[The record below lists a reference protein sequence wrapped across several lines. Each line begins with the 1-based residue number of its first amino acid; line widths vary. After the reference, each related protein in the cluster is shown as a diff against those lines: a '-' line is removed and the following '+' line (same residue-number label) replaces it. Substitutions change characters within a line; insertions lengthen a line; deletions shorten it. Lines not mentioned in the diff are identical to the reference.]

1 LLETTFD
8 KRLRFPF
15 NAIQNGVPMGKQ
27 LTFLALAAV
36 LSLSGCTRRKDASVE
51 SSTVPPRTITDL
63 RAAYAAFNRGNIE
76 AAVQSFDPQ
85 IEWSEPAEFPGGGT
99 YHGREAVK
107 GYLTQSRSAWA
118 DVISEP
124 ERFIT
129 SGNRVVVFVHAWV
142 RPKDG
147 TKWRD
152 TRLADVYTIQNGKAV
167 QMRAF
172 SDRQE
177 ALRWVAAKQP
187 SPLN

>member
-1 LLETTFD
+1 M
-8 KRLRFPF
+8 R
-15 NAIQNGVPMGKQ
+15 KQ
-27 LTFLALAAV
+27 LTVFTLAAV
-36 LSLSGCTRRKDASVE
+36 LSLCGCTERKEANLE
-51 SSTVPPRTITDL
+51 SATVPSQTISDL
-63 RAAYAAFNRGNIE
+63 RAAYAAFNRGNVE
-76 AAVQSFDPQ
+76 AAVERFDPQ

-107 GYLTQSRSAWA
+107 GYLAQSRAAWA

-147 TKWRD
+147 GKWRD

-177 ALRWVAAKQP
+177 ALRWAAAKLP
-187 SPLN
+187 SP

>member
-1 LLETTFD
+1 M
-8 KRLRFPF
+8 R
-15 NAIQNGVPMGKQ
+15 KQ
-27 LTFLALAAV
+27 LTLLTLVAV
-36 LSLSGCTRRKDASVE
+36 FTLSGCTRRKEANVE
-51 SSTVPPRTITDL
+51 STTVPPQTITDL
-63 RAAYAAFNRGNIE
+63 RAAYTAFNRGNIE
-76 AAVQSFDPQ
+76 AAVEPFDPQ

-107 GYLTQSRSAWA
+107 GYLAQSRAAWA
-118 DVISEP
+118 DAISEP
-124 ERFIT
+124 ERIIT

-152 TRLADVYTIQNGKAV
+152 TRLADVYTIRNGKAV

-177 ALRWVAAKQP
+177 ALSWAAAKQP
-187 SPLN
+187 SPE

>member
-1 LLETTFD
+1 MLKATFD

-15 NAIQNGVPMGKQ
+15 NAIQNGARMGKR
-27 LTFLALAAV
+27 LTFLTLAAV
-36 LSLSGCTRRKDASVE
+36 LSLCGCTLRKEATLE
-51 SSTVPPRTITDL
+51 SATVPPQTISDL

-76 AAVQSFDPQ
+76 AAVEPLDPQ

-99 YHGREAVK
+99 YRGRDAVK
-107 GYLTQSRSAWA
+107 GYLAQSRAAWA
-118 DVISEP
+118 DAISEP

-129 SGNRVVVFVHAWV
+129 FGNRVVVFVHAWV

-147 TKWRD
+147 NKWRD

-172 SDRQE
+172 SDRHE
-177 ALRWVAAKQP
+177 ALRWAGAKEP
-187 SPLN
+187 SP